1 MNLALLILKKISL
14 TLGIGRGSNTVTLL
28 NSLKSLQNLSE
39 LSCFF
44 MRTTGSEH
52 GLSVSSII
60 PDRSFVVTRAS
71 RDLLMHMESDM
82 VFSG

>member
-1 MNLALLILKKISL
+1 MNLALLILIKISSI
-14 TLGIGRGSNTVTLL
+14 LGIGRGSNTVTFL

-44 MRTTGSEH
+44 MRTTGSENE
-52 GLSVSSII
+52 LSVSSII
-60 PDRSFVVTRAS
+60 PDRSFVVKRAS